1 MIDIPRNSLKV
12 GSLLPGGG
20 SILPGVPARGLG
32 PHYEGLRR
40 EHTVLSCGGNGGR
53 RALIQICTLSQLTR
67 ARTRQARRWARR
79 GGSAAGRRVVGPVH
93 DVLEELAGLE
103 QTGKRAVMA
112 TVVHVVGSAYRREA
126 ARMLVDEDGRACG
139 AISGGCLESE
149 VREAAL
155 EVLRS
160 GQPRLM
166 HFDMSADDDL
176 VWGLGLGCNGRID
189 VFLEP
194 VDRGYLN
201 RVRRAREEGRRL
213 AAAVVVSAGG
223 GSIPAGS
230 RLYVGEDG
238 IEGTLGEAW
247 LDRQVAADAREL
259 MSRGESRS
267 YLYRLENGVPVVE
280 RDRQTLLA
288 RRDEPGQVQVFL
300 ETIAPPP
307 VLLLFGAGH
316 DAVPLTEVA
325 AQAGFRVVV
334 VDSRP
339 AFAQSHRFPRAHR
352 VICAYPEEVPAHVT
366 VDADTYVVVMTHNF
380 HHDTAI
386 LRAIWGQAYRY
397 LGILGPWERTEKILG
412 VLRAEGFPVD
422 EHLDRLYAP
431 VGLDIGAEGPEQIAV
446 AIVAELLAVRRG
458 ANAGFLRFRRGPLH
472 EIHRAGQPA
481 PWAALAEDS
490 PYPGVRRRRFDGGQF
505 TAVRYEFAPGARF
518 PLHHHPEEQL
528 VIVETG
534 DLILQNGD
542 ETARLR
548 AGDAAWTPSGVPH
561 GITAGPAGAA
571 FVNIVVPRRQHDIR
585 VVGEAGGERRAAS
598 RELPQQAVRGEPAQ

>member
-1 MIDIPRNSLKV
+1 
-12 GSLLPGGG
+12 
-20 SILPGVPARGLG
+20 
-32 PHYEGLRR
+32 
-40 EHTVLSCGGNGGR
+40 
-53 RALIQICTLSQLTR
+53 
-67 ARTRQARRWARR
+67 
-79 GGSAAGRRVVGPVH
+79 VH
-93 DVLEELAGLE
+93 DVWEQLAGLAH
-103 QTGKRAVMA
+103 TGKRAVMA

-126 ARMLVDEDGRACG
+126 ARMLVDEDGMAYG
-139 AISGGCLESE
+139 AVSGGCLESE

-160 GQPRLM
+160 GEPRLL
-166 HFDMSADDDL
+166 HFDMAADDDL

-201 RVRRAREEGRRL
+201 RVRRARAEGRRL
-213 AAAVVVSAGG
+213 AAAVVVRADG
-223 GSIPAGS
+223 GSVPVGP
-230 RLYVGEDG
+230 RLYVYEDA

-259 MSRGESRS
+259 LACGQSRS
-267 YLYRLENGVPVVE
+267 YLYRMESGGAVVVRERQAVVE
-280 RDRQTLLA
+280 RRG
-288 RRDEPGQVQVFL
+288 EPGHVQVFL

-307 VLLLFGAGH
+307 VLLVCGAGH
-316 DAVPLTEVA
+316 DAISLTDVA

-339 AFAQSHRFPRAHR
+339 AFAQSQRFPRAHR
-352 VICAYPEEVPAHVT
+352 VICAYPEDVPAHVT

-397 LGILGPWERTEKILG
+397 LGVLGPWERTEKILG
-412 VLRAEGFPVD
+412 VLREEGLPVD

-458 ANAGFLRFRRGPLH
+458 ARAGFLRFRRGPLH
-472 EIHRAGQPA
+472 EVHQAGQSA
-481 PWAALAEDS
+481 PWAALPEDS

-571 FVNIVVPRRQHDIR
+571 FVNIVVPRREREIR
-585 VVGEAGGERRAAS
+585 VVDEANGERRAAS
-598 RELPQQAVRGEPAQ
+598 RQLAQEAGRGDTEP